1 MKRSFIGN
9 FYRSFGANIRANRAD
24 ADAEE
29 GRLLRAEHRKP
40 EFQRPRKLTYD
51 EIMEALSDTSPST
64 FLDRK
69 VQAYLSVEE
78 WPPTSMDTSY
88 HRVAA
93 SGEDNAWST
102 SVPGVSKLMM
112 VSHPD
117 VWQSLRLE
125 FGPYRATFSVDGST
139 FQVRAKSAASTMM
152 MAHIVAG
159 RIRHHRNEA
168 SPDLGPNVAKVQN

>member
-1 MKRSFIGN
+1 VKRSFIGN

-29 GRLLRAEHRKP
+29 GRLLREEHRKP
-40 EFQRPRKLTYD
+40 EFQRPRRLTYE
-51 EIMEALSDTSPST
+51 EIMQVLSDAPPST

-88 HRVAA
+88 LRVAA

-125 FGPYRATFSVDGST
+125 FGPHRATFSVDGST
-139 FQVRAKSAASTMM
+139 YQVHAKSAAATMM

-159 RIRHHRNEA
+159 RIRHHSGGA
-168 SPDLGPNVAKVQN
+168 SPDLGPNVVKNQN